1 MVCKHVKALEL
12 TQILQFDE
20 NIVSIINL
28 PNETV
33 QDLFTVQ
40 LNETYVNTIY
50 KVKVIIQ
57 MYNNLQI
64 SQED

>member
-12 TQILQFDE
+12 TRILQFDE